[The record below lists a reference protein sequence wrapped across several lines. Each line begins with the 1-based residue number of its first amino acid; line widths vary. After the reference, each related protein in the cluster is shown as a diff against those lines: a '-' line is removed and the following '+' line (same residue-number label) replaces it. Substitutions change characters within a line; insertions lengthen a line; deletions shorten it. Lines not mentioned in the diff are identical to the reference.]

1 MPASAD
7 LLAGGNKM
15 KITKTE
21 LKKIIK
27 EEMETVLNEEVGGLV
42 NATLELL
49 NTKLGEI
56 GDGVPEESEK
66 QLRRDLEAAFR
77 RARLLDPDLD
87 FDAE

>member
-1 MPASAD
+1 
-7 LLAGGNKM
+7 M
-15 KITKTE
+15 KITKTQ

-49 NTKLGEI
+49 NARLGEI
-56 GDGVPEESEK
+56 GDSVPEENVR
-66 QLRRDLEAAFR
+66 QLKRDLEAAFR

-87 FDAE
+87 FDAEA